1 MTRSESFESDRN
13 LGVHHNSCACSLKVT
28 VKIPPPDTL
37 YSLSGV
43 RVEALKIPMGKS
55 TIHHTYTIHQDA
67 DGTGEESQ
75 SNREKHVSF
84 SLKM

>member
-43 RVEALKIPMGKS
+43 RVEALEIPMGKS
-55 TIHHTYTIHQDA
+55 TPTYTIHQDA